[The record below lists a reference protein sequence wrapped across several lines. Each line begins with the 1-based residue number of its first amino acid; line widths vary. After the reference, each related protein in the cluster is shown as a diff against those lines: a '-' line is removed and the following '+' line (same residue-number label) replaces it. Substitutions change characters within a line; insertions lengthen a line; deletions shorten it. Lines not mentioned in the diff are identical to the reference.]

1 MKKRIYLSIIILILI
16 FIILSF
22 FNSKKQIFDDIAI
35 FNLWSDSDDYEFKIN
50 PQEEPSLEIDVF
62 QTGRKNKKY
71 NKKIAPGSRGSFVI
85 KLTKPLNAE
94 YEISLKNIT
103 NKPQN
108 LVFILDNRVYNSVE
122 ELQDKLNIIFQ
133 NQNTATIKWNWNYE
147 NNYTGNI
154 IDTKDGEIAQK
165 YIFEVKALIK
175 EEDIEE

>member
-85 KLTKPLNAE
+85 KLTKPL
-94 YEISLKNIT
+94 
-103 NKPQN
+103 
-108 LVFILDNRVYNSVE
+108 
-122 ELQDKLNIIFQ
+122 
-133 NQNTATIKWNWNYE
+133 
-147 NNYTGNI
+147 
-154 IDTKDGEIAQK
+154 
-165 YIFEVKALIK
+165 
-175 EEDIEE
+175 

>member
-1 MKKRIYLSIIILILI
+1 MKKRIYLSIIILILM

-22 FNSKKQIFDDIAI
+22 LNSKKQIFDDIAI

-108 LVFILDNRVYNSVE
+108 LVFTLDNRIYNSVM
-122 ELQDKLNIIFQ
+122 ELELRKQLYWKCNRHKRWR
-133 NQNTATIKWNWNYE
+133 NS
-147 NNYTGNI
+147 
-154 IDTKDGEIAQK
+154 TKI
-165 YIFEVKALIK
+165 YF
-175 EEDIEE
+175 